1 MKPAVVEDRKV
12 EVRFKVHLS
21 PLDHNLSQPGAFY
34 GSWRLHSTCTT
45 HPSTSKAIMSL
56 TCPPLAFERSICFS
70 QGGDLKRQLVFDPN
84 HLNHEIPEWVVLT
97 SNLRLRTAISEIAH
111 VSGTTAMPKPRVAEP
126 LKPRSRHVIGML
138 TPGTFD
144 WTCRPKDIMGA
155 PISGLPCMRSTTHV
169 PGRRASKSGF
179 PEWSPARGAWHWR
192 DLPFSSTWKDP
203 LCYPSWPVFL
213 ACLGADGW
221 K

>member
-155 PISGLPCMRSTTHV
+155 PIQ
-169 PGRRASKSGF
+169 
-179 PEWSPARGAWHWR
+179 
-192 DLPFSSTWKDP
+192 D
-203 LCYPSWPVFL
+203 FL
-213 ACLGADGW
+213 ACDRPLTCPGVVPPNRVFLSGHLLEERGIGGIFRFHLPG
-221 K
+221 KTRCVTLPGLSS